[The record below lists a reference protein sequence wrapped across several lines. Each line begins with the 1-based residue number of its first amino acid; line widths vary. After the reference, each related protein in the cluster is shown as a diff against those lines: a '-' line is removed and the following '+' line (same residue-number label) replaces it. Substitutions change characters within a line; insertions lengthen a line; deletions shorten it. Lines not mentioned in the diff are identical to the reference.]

1 MLTLGGIQLRGFFS
15 TQTEV
20 VKNLP
25 ILRHSDDINIKRNM
39 LQALQ
44 MFDAYMTL
52 TGFHPHTMCLN
63 DYAGFR
69 GFLHKVLQLTED
81 DAKSFTWQL
90 LQDFV
95 IVGFLE
101 EKQANLALSMSQAE
115 CNEKYQEREPT
126 KCRFLHY
133 QSLFQTTDPNGF
145 VYVDFASIMHLLS
158 EASFDC
164 LGRLLTEYLT
174 PLPTVQ
180 AEIDAPLIIAIA
192 QGLLYQNPSIDFGD
206 IHLSAAKSTNFIAG
220 AYASS
225 EWQMRNAGFF
235 REDVAENWKYVSDV
249 IMNFYVV
256 NQIIRLNK
264 AGRKL
269 LTLRTSI

>member
-15 TQTEV
+15 IQTEV
-20 VKNLP
+20 AENLP
-25 ILRHSDDINIKRNM
+25 ILRHSDDIDIKRRM

-52 TGFHPHTMCLN
+52 TGFHPHTMCLD

-69 GFLHKVLQLTED
+69 GFLYKVLQLSED

-101 EKQANLALSMSQAE
+101 GKQANLALSMSQAE
-115 CNEKYQEREPT
+115 CNERYQEREPT

-145 VYVDFASIMHLLS
+145 VYVDFASMMHLLS
-158 EASFDC
+158 KASFDC
-164 LGRLLTEYLT
+164 LGRLLTEYLR
-174 PLPTVQ
+174 PLTTVQ

-192 QGLLYQNPSIDFGD
+192 QGLLYQNPKVDLGD
-206 IHLSAAKSTNFIAG
+206 IHLGVTDSADFIG
-220 AYASS
+220 AVRTHA
-225 EWQMRNAGFF
+225 EWRMHNAGFY
-235 REDVAENWKYVSDV
+235 RGDVAENWKYLSAVLT
-249 IMNFYVV
+249 NFFVA
-256 NQIIRLNK
+256 NNILSLNK
-264 AGRKL
+264 DGRKML
-269 LTLRTSI
+269 KPY

>member
-15 TQTEV
+15 IQTEV

-52 TGFHPHTMCLN
+52 TGLHPHTMCLD

-95 IVGFLE
+95 IVGFLD
-101 EKQANLALSMSQAE
+101 EKQANLALSMPQAE
-115 CNEKYQEREPT
+115 CNEKYQQREPT

-133 QSLFQTTDPNGF
+133 QSLFQTKDPNGF

-164 LGRLLTEYLT
+164 LGWLLTEYLT

-192 QGLLYQNPSIDFGD
+192 QGLLSDHPGVDFGE
-206 IHLSAAKSTNFIAG
+206 IHLNANKSADFFGSIRTVA
-220 AYASS
+220 
-225 EWQMRNAGFF
+225 EWRMHNAGFF
-235 REDVAENWKYVSDV
+235 RGDVAENWKFLSAVL
-249 IMNFYVV
+249 MNFFVA
-256 NQIIRLNK
+256 NNICCLNK
-264 AGRKL
+264 AGRRML
-269 LTLRTSI
+269 APY